1 MNLRNIIIASML
13 LNAALLISVVGWMP
27 FLLYVS
33 LIANIV
39 LVWYTLQL
47 NSFTDE
53 FRADISSVFSSI
65 INMENHILQ
74 VYEMEMFYGDETLE
88 GLLNHTRTVADYL
101 NFYNDKY
108 NSSPDDEELTE
119 EQEGEEEDAET
130 TKSQ

>member
-13 LNAALLISVVGWMP
+13 LNAGLLIGVLGWMP
-27 FLLYVS
+27 FFLYIS

-47 NSFTDE
+47 NSFTEE
-53 FRADISSVFSSI
+53 FRADMSSVFSSI
-65 INMENHILQ
+65 INMENHIIQ

-88 GLLNHTRTVADYL
+88 GLLNHTRSVADYL

-108 NSSPDDEELTE
+108 NSSPDDEEIIIE
-119 EQEGEEEDAET
+119 EEEEDAET
-130 TKSQ
+130 AKSQ

>member
-1 MNLRNIIIASML
+1 ML
-13 LNAALLISVVGWMP
+13 LNAALLISVLGWMP
-27 FLLYVS
+27 FFLYIS

-47 NSFTDE
+47 TSFTDE
-53 FRADISSVFSSI
+53 FRADMSSVFSSI
-65 INMENHILQ
+65 INMENHILE

-88 GLLNHTRTVADYL
+88 GLLEHTRTVADYL

-108 NSSPDDEELTE
+108 NSSPDDEEII
-119 EQEGEEEDAET
+119 EEEENAEK

>member
-13 LNAALLISVVGWMP
+13 LNAGLLIGVLGWMP
-27 FLLYVS
+27 FFLYIS

-47 NSFTDE
+47 NSFTEE
-53 FRADISSVFSSI
+53 FRADMSSVFSSI
-65 INMENHILQ
+65 INMENHIIQ

-88 GLLNHTRTVADYL
+88 GLLNHTRSVADYL

-108 NSSPDDEELTE
+108 NSSPDDEEIIIE
-119 EQEGEEEDAET
+119 EEEDAET
-130 TKSQ
+130 AKSQ